1 MISFWHR
8 LIQLVAPQACIVCG
22 ARLAV
27 GEEVVCTACN
37 LHLPRTFFAA
47 NATDNLMARR
57 FWGRIPVERAA
68 ALFYYEAGA
77 EVSRIIHELKYRDH
91 PEVGVAMGRMT
102 AEELAPTGFF
112 EGIDLIVPVP
122 LAPKRRRQR
131 GYNQSEEL
139 AKGVAEFTGLAVAA
153 DAVARVVATE
163 TQTHKTL
170 RQRMENVEGAFRLTG
185 KVDLQGR
192 HVLVVDDVVT
202 SGATVCAC
210 VEAMMPSGG
219 LKVSVL
225 SLGVVR

>member
-1 MISFWHR
+1 M
-8 LIQLVAPQACIVCG
+8 
-22 ARLAV
+22 
-27 GEEVVCTACN
+27 
-37 LHLPRTFFAA
+37 
-47 NATDNLMARR
+47 
-57 FWGRIPVERAA
+57 ERAA
-68 ALFYYEAGA
+68 ALFYYEAGS
-77 EVSRIIHELKYRDH
+77 EVSRIIHELKYHDH

-139 AKGVAEFTGLAVAA
+139 AKGVAEVTGLAGAT